1 MKRGGELHDLVAP
14 IFSAPTV
21 AEGLA
26 TTLRRVVDLTGATAG
41 ALAFRPRYHE
51 PIVVTAGAGRTP
63 AALRDWLTTIAATP
77 ASRPQLTRIVPPDAP
92 PGGWAALLR
101 TPLGPASRRVG
112 EILLL
117 GRVGGLTAAALP
129 ADLPHELGTALD
141 HFGERDRRARLAAA
155 LGEITRLLAAR
166 HSVEDVFAAFALGA
180 AKLVGFDSLSIA
192 LLDAEHREFELVDV
206 TARGFIARRPR
217 ERWMTLE
224 GTLLGRVAAEGGPVR
239 VDDAERDDIP
249 EASRR
254 ILEAGGFRAA
264 MFVPLV
270 SSGQILGAVVVTAA
284 RPRAFDDTDVVTI
297 TELAGPLALGIEQAR
312 LADESRRRAD
322 ELAALHATSQLITAR
337 LDVASVL
344 TRISLSIPALIGASG
359 CGIGLFNSERTHVV
373 QAAAHGFQ
381 SEEWRTLSV
390 PVGEGIIGRVAAEGV
405 AIRIGDVQNDPR
417 SAQREVD
424 EREGIRSMLCVP
436 LKVVGAVIGAVSAF
450 STRPRSFTAHHQR
463 VLEAFAEQAGI
474 AIHGARL
481 FDESARGARETRA
494 LLEAGRAVTA
504 SLDVGR
510 TIRMILE
517 EARGVLGVDS
527 CSVSTFDPRTS
538 ELVMVASLDVPQEL
552 VSTVRLGLGEGVL
565 GRAVKERRPMQS
577 PDLWSDPRHK
587 YPHLART
594 GGFRSMLSVPLLIG
608 EKAIGG
614 ISVLRRDIHEF
625 SAHEEELLVAL
636 ADQAAIALDH
646 ARLYTE
652 LEAMVAD
659 RTRELDTQK
668 RFVEVVLET
677 LPLGVFV
684 LDTDLNMVRVNP
696 AGGRALAC
704 DASVRGPLVHLLP
717 ADKAAPVQALV
728 RDAFRSRRVG
738 SIEDE
743 MVIAGEAKIF
753 RWTAAPVEAA
763 SDRGTHAVLLVED
776 VTLAKRLERQMLL
789 TERLTTAGRLAA
801 GVAHELNNP
810 LATIAGC
817 AESLQ
822 GRLGEG
828 DPATVAEPEE
838 FRHYLRLIEEE
849 AYRCKEITGSL
860 LQFVRDPGSRRTATD
875 LNGVVLKAAELLSHQ
890 SRFTRSRM
898 VTELD
903 PKLPTVAVNEGQLR
917 QVCLGLASNALE
929 AMEGRG
935 TLVIRSRQAH
945 GEVEIELED
954 EGPGIPAENLSRIF
968 DPFFT
973 TKPPGQGTGLGLA
986 IAQGIVNDHGG
997 RIEVSS
1003 VVGKGSVFRVV
1014 LPL

>member
-1 MKRGGELHDLVAP
+1 MPILAAP
-14 IFSAPTV
+14 SA
-21 AEGLA
+21 AEGLT
-26 TTLRRVVDLTGATAG
+26 TTLRRLVELTGAAAG
-41 ALAFRPRYHE
+41 ALIFRPHRQE
-51 PIVVTAGAGRTP
+51 PIVVTVSARRAP
-63 AALRDWLTTIAATP
+63 ATLRDWLTTVTTTP
-77 ASRPQLTRIVPPDAP
+77 AARPGLTRVAP
-92 PGGWAALLR
+92 PGANGPASLLR
-101 TPLGPASRRVG
+101 TPLGAASRRVG
-112 EILLL
+112 ELVLL
-117 GRVGGLTAAALP
+117 GRVGSLTAAALP
-129 ADLPHELGTALD
+129 ADLPHELGAVLD
-141 HFGERDRRARLAAA
+141 HLSEREQRAGRAAA
-155 LGEITRLLAAR
+155 AAEIARVLTTRHTLDEL
-166 HSVEDVFAAFALGA
+166 FAAFAGGV
-180 AKLVGFDSLSIA
+180 AKLVAFDSLTMS
-192 LLDAEHREFELVDV
+192 LLDAERREFELIDV
-206 TARGFIARRPR
+206 SARGFTSRGPR
-217 ERWMTLE
+217 ERWMPLE
-224 GTLLGRVAAEGGPVR
+224 GTLLGRVVATGGPVR
-239 VDDAERDDIP
+239 IDDTERDDVP

-254 ILEAGGFRAA
+254 IFAAEGFRAA
-264 MFVPLV
+264 AFVPLV
-270 SSGQILGAVVVTAA
+270 SSGHVLGAVVLAA
-284 RPRAFDDTDVVTI
+284 RRPRAFDDADI
-297 TELAGPLALGIEQAR
+297 ENIGELARPLALGIEQRR
-312 LADESRRRAD
+312 LTDESRRRAD

-344 TRISLSIPALIGASG
+344 DRISLSVPALIGASG
-359 CGIGLFNSERTHVV
+359 CGIGLFNSERTQVV

-390 PVGEGIIGRVAAEGV
+390 PAGEGIIGRVAAEGV
-405 AIRIGDVQNDPR
+405 AIRVADVQTDPR
-417 SAQREVD
+417 SARREVD

-436 LKVVGAVIGAVSAF
+436 LKVVGAVIGVVSAF
-450 STRPRSFTAHHQR
+450 STRPGSFTAHHQR

-481 FDESARGARETRA
+481 FDESVRGTRETRA

-527 CSVSTFDPRTS
+527 CSVSTFDPATDQ
-538 ELVMVASLDVPQEL
+538 LVMVASLDVPQEL
-552 VSTVRLGLGEGVL
+552 VSTVRLRLGEGVT
-565 GRAVKERRPMQS
+565 GRAVQERRPMQS
-577 PDLWSDPRHK
+577 PDLWTDTRHK

-594 GGFRSMLSVPLLIG
+594 GGFRSMLSVPLLVG
-608 EKAIGG
+608 ERAIGA
-614 ISVLRRDIHEF
+614 ISVLRRDVHEF

-684 LDTDLNMVRVNP
+684 LDADLNVVRVNS

-704 DASVRGPLVHLLP
+704 DPGVRAPLARLLP
-717 ADKAAPVQALV
+717 ADKAALIQTLL
-728 RDAFRSRRVG
+728 REAFRTRRV
-738 SIEDE
+738 SSVDEE
-743 MVIAGEAKIF
+743 MVIAGDAKIF
-753 RWTAAPVEAA
+753 RLTAAPVEAA

-776 VTLAKRLERQMLL
+776 VTLAKRLEHQMLL

-817 AESLQ
+817 SESLLS
-822 GRLGEG
+822 RLGES
-828 DPATVAEPEE
+828 DSATLSEPGE

-860 LQFVRDPGSRRTATD
+860 LHFVRDPGSQRTATD
-875 LNGVVLKAAELLSHQ
+875 LNGVVVKAAELLSHQ
-890 SRFTRSRM
+890 SRFARSRV

-903 PKLPTVAVNEGQLR
+903 PELPPVAANEGQLR

-929 AMEGRG
+929 AMEGKG
-935 TLVIRSRQAH
+935 TLTVRSRRTR

-954 EGPGIPAENLSRIF
+954 EGPGIPRENLSRIF

-1003 VVGKGSVFRVV
+1003 VIGKGSIFRVV